1 MTKSITVDP
10 TSLPTLQAQMF
21 KYFGSFVV
29 AAVLV
34 IFVVYVGSLEDA
46 QSRFPHLLRA
56 QTGHGNRLDW
66 STNQYNQPRG
76 S

>member
-10 TSLPTLQAQMF
+10 TTLPTLQAQMF

-34 IFVVYVGSLEDA
+34 IFVV
-46 QSRFPHLLRA
+46 
-56 QTGHGNRLDW
+56 
-66 STNQYNQPRG
+66 
-76 S
+76 